1 MFYCRSDVGF
11 EVLFYFKFRKHFFW
25 KALFLEFIIMTNSN
39 SNAINTIIA
48 IFFLRTVEDI
58 IYDENTN
65 SPQKINFCGNIK
77 A

>member
-1 MFYCRSDVGF
+1 MLALNCFF
-11 EVLFYFKFRKHFFW
+11 FQIQETFFW

-58 IYDENTN
+58 IYVENTN